1 MLDEK
6 LKSLF
11 LVGRNN
17 KSVASHKTHKKTISK
32 PFIEASK
39 SRNTASRTQ
48 KQVGHDTKSRSKDRN
63 ILQIYKIFDTKIE
76 RQNSSKQR
84 GIKNSQD
91 RKLRNDS
98 KSKNNRLSL
107 MGIGNHS
114 RNGVQLKT
122 NIKEISKIKVL
133 PQRNRISRGFKR
145 AYVAS
150 LLQPSL
156 SMKNN

>member
-48 KQVGHDTKSRSKDRN
+48 KQVGHDTKSRSKTETYFRFIRFSTQRSKGKTQAN
-63 ILQIYKIFDTKIE
+63 SVELKIPKIE
-76 RQNSSKQR
+76 NLET
-84 GIKNSQD
+84 IAN
-91 RKLRNDS
+91 
-98 KSKNNRLSL
+98 
-107 MGIGNHS
+107 
-114 RNGVQLKT
+114 LKT
-122 NIKEISKIKVL
+122 ID
-133 PQRNRISRGFKR
+133 
-145 AYVAS
+145 
-150 LLQPSL
+150 
-156 SMKNN
+156 